1 MEEFVCKINDLLAQ
15 GELDNAL
22 QQMQNLLSIAVSE
35 LKNDAVILRGRLSK
49 LKSDVRKGIINHS
62 DETMEFSK
70 ISNGS
75 LGLLDDIQCNA
86 TDFNGYLNDIN
97 ESVTRVDKSAMPT
110 LEESELRKSFYI
122 SETQK
127 ATILQR
133 MANVKE
139 RNLSLRA
146 LWIDDNPPCVLS
158 EQRLLNALNVQIDSA
173 FSSENAAL
181 MIKNT
186 PYDLIVSDL
195 NRNGNVHEGYE
206 FIKELVEQNIRI
218 PTIFY
223 ITKFHEER
231 GVPPYTF
238 GITNRPTELLHL
250 VMDIIERK

>member
-22 QQMQNLLSIAVSE
+22 QQMQNLLSIAASD

-49 LKSDVRKGIINHS
+49 LKSDVRKGIINHC

-70 ISNGS
+70 ISNGT
-75 LGLLDDIQCNA
+75 LGLLDDIQCNGA
-86 TDFNGYLNDIN
+86 EFNGYLNDIN
-97 ESVTRVDKSAMPT
+97 ESVTRVDKSALPT
-110 LEESELRKSFYI
+110 LEESELRKNFHI
-122 SETQK
+122 TEAQK
-127 ATILQR
+127 TTILQR

-139 RNLSLRA
+139 RNLTLRA

-158 EQRLLNALNVQIDSA
+158 EQRLLTALNVQIDSA

-181 MIKNT
+181 MIKNAT
-186 PYDLIVSDL
+186 YDLIVYL

-223 ITKFHEER
+223 ITKLNEEK
-231 GVPPYTF
+231 GVPPYAF

>member
-1 MEEFVCKINDLLAQ
+1 MEEFICKINDLLAQ

-22 QQMQNLLSIAVSE
+22 QQMQNLLSIAASD

-62 DETMEFSK
+62 DETLEFNQ
-70 ISNGS
+70 ISNGT
-75 LGLLDDIQCNA
+75 LGLLDDIQSNTA
-86 TDFNGYLNDIN
+86 ELNNYLNDIN

-110 LEESELRKSFYI
+110 LEESELRKNFHITES
-122 SETQK
+122 QK
-127 ATILQR
+127 TTILQR

-139 RNLSLRA
+139 RNLTLRA

-158 EQRLLNALNVQIDSA
+158 EQRLLTALNVQIDSA
-173 FSSENAAL
+173 FSSENAEL
-181 MIKNT
+181 MIKNV
-186 PYDLIVSDL
+186 PYDFIVSDL

-206 FIKELVEQNIRI
+206 FLKELFAQNIRI

-223 ITKFHEER
+223 ITKMHEEK
-231 GVPPYTF
+231 GVPPYAF

>member
-1 MEEFVCKINDLLAQ
+1 MEEFICKINDLLAQ

-22 QQMQNLLSIAVSE
+22 QQMQNLLSIAASD

-62 DETMEFSK
+62 DETLEFNQ
-70 ISNGS
+70 ISNGT
-75 LGLLDDIQCNA
+75 LGLLDDIQSNA
-86 TDFNGYLNDIN
+86 AELNGYLNDIN

-110 LEESELRKSFYI
+110 LEESELRKNFHI
-122 SETQK
+122 TEAQK
-127 ATILQR
+127 TTILQR

-139 RNLSLRA
+139 RNLTLRA

-158 EQRLLNALNVQIDSA
+158 EQRLLTALNVQIDSA
-173 FSSENAAL
+173 FSSENAEL
-181 MIKNT
+181 MIKNV
-186 PYDLIVSDL
+186 PYDFIVSDL

-206 FIKELVEQNIRI
+206 FLKELFAQNIRI

-223 ITKFHEER
+223 ITKMHEEK
-231 GVPPYTF
+231 GVPPYAF